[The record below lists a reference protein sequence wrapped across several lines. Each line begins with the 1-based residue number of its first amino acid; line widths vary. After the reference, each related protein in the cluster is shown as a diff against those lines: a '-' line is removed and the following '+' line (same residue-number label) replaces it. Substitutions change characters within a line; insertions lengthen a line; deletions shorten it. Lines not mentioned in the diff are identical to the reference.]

1 MPLDMSLFLKLQK
14 RVTELEQEK
23 QIMQDELDRKEE
35 QMFRSKAKVSSNSL
49 FQGRGQPRQVV
60 LCLSVAPEF
69 LSYVALT
76 EAVKALTRHC
86 FLYTAKC
93 SNSQNLTIKIQKLLL
108 YFSPQEEERP
118 PIRGAELEYESLKVL
133 KISSQDFEYFV
144 LTRELLRTC
153 LFL

>member
-35 QMFRSKAKVSSNSL
+35 QMFRSKAKVSSNGL

-69 LSYVALT
+69 LAMQHSP
-76 EAVKALTRHC
+76 
-86 FLYTAKC
+86 
-93 SNSQNLTIKIQKLLL
+93 KL
-108 YFSPQEEERP
+108 
-118 PIRGAELEYESLKVL
+118 
-133 KISSQDFEYFV
+133 
-144 LTRELLRTC
+144 
-153 LFL
+153 